1 MKRWIAPSIAFVVGA
16 GLGGFSQPKPIAPVP
31 PEDVRVWQSVR
42 DGLSLEDVERVIGV
56 KGGSDVAST
65 QGAVKVLNRSYRIG
79 DGAITIRYEQAP
91 GDEGFK
97 VANKLMLDKFE

>member
-1 MKRWIAPSIAFVVGA
+1 MRWIAPLIALIVGA
-16 GLGGFSQPKPIAPVP
+16 GLGGFSQPRSITPAL
-31 PEDVRVWQSVR
+31 PEDVRVWQSVAS
-42 DGLSLEDVERVIGV
+42 GSSLEDAERAIGV

-65 QGAVKVLNRSYRIG
+65 EGAVKVLNRSYRVG

-97 VANKLMLDKFE
+97 VANKLMLDKFQ